1 MKYPCYQLAQGR
13 QVIANYKA
21 QGKFLKSIPQP
32 ENRTVVTES
41 SEVDFEEILR
51 MLSKRLSVAEAEKLR
66 QTGLTDDQ
74 VEGYLAITLHS
85 EFSDFPPQALA
96 DPDFW
101 RYVSVEFF
109 RDFIYWRDG
118 ENCSQ
123 ASFGLDMKRRIPN
136 CVPLRM
142 FNRAH
147 IANRIIEN
155 GSSLKLEEICTAA
168 GADFWQSHV
177 FRAYHRFD
185 LKIVEELV
193 LASLKNKNDVL
204 REVAKTVR
212 QFRANYN
219 FQFRQEYRI
228 EEMIQL
234 GIEAGNK
241 VVALKKQ
248 ESVESKS
255 N

>member
-21 QGKFLKSIPQP
+21 QGKFLKTVPQP
-32 ENRTVVTES
+32 EYRSIATET
-41 SEVDFEEILR
+41 SEVDFDEVLRIL
-51 MLSKRLSVAEAEKLR
+51 LKRFSVAEAEKLR
-66 QTGLTDDQ
+66 STGLTDDQ
-74 VEGYLAITLHS
+74 VEGFFAMTLHS
-85 EFSDFPPQALA
+85 ELSDFPAQTLT

-101 RYVSVEFF
+101 RYISVEFF
-109 RDFIYWRDG
+109 RDFIFWRDG

-123 ASFGLDMKRRIPN
+123 ASFGLDLKRRIPN

-142 FNRAH
+142 YNRAH
-147 IANRIIEN
+147 IAHQIIQK
-155 GSSLKLEEICTAA
+155 GSMLTLEKICLAS

-185 LKIVEELV
+185 INIVEAFV
-193 LASLKNKNDVL
+193 LASMENKNDVL
-204 REVAKTVR
+204 REVAKTVK

-219 FQFRQEYRI
+219 FQFRQNDRI

-234 GIEAGNK
+234 GIELGNIF
-241 VVALKKQ
+241 VAEKKQ
-248 ESVESKS
+248 SKATSES
-255 N
+255 

>member
-32 ENRTVVTES
+32 ENRTVLAES
-41 SEVDFEEILR
+41 LEFDIEEILR
-51 MLSKRLSVAEAEKLR
+51 LLSKQLSVVEAEKLR
-66 QTGLTDDQ
+66 STGLSDDQ
-74 VEGYLAITLHS
+74 VEGFFAMTLHS
-85 EFSDFPPQALA
+85 ELSELPAQTIA

-101 RYVSVEFF
+101 RFISVEFF

-123 ASFGLDMKRRIPN
+123 ASFGLDVKRRIPN

-142 FNRAH
+142 YNRAH
-147 IANRIIEN
+147 IAHRIIEKG
-155 GSSLKLEEICTAA
+155 GSLTLEKICLAS

-185 LKIVEELV
+185 IKIVEALV
-193 LASLKNKNDVL
+193 LASLENKNDVL
-204 REVAKTVR
+204 REVAKTVK

-219 FQFRQEYRI
+219 FQFRDDVRI
-228 EEMIQL
+228 GEMIQL
-234 GIEAGNK
+234 GIEAGNTFLAK
-241 VVALKKQ
+241 KKQ
-248 ESVESKS
+248 TKVGSEE
-255 N
+255 

>member
-1 MKYPCYQLAQGR
+1 MKYPCYQIAQGR
-13 QVIANYKA
+13 QVIANFKA
-21 QGKFLKSIPQP
+21 QGKLLKSIPQP
-32 ENRTVVTES
+32 ENRTVVAAS
-41 SEVDFEEILR
+41 SEVEFDEILR
-51 MLSKRLSVAEAEKLR
+51 MLSKQISVAEAEKLHA
-66 QTGLTDDQ
+66 TGLTDDQ
-74 VEGYLAITLHS
+74 VEGHFAVILHL
-85 EFSDFPPQALA
+85 EFSDFPAQALT

-101 RYVSVEFF
+101 RYVSAEYF

-118 ENCSQ
+118 ENCSP
-123 ASFGLDMKRRIPN
+123 ASFGLDAKRRIPN

-155 GSSLKLEEICTAA
+155 GSSLDLEKICLAA

-185 LKIVEELV
+185 LKIVEKFV
-193 LASLKNKNDVL
+193 LASFENKNDVL

-219 FQFRQEYRI
+219 FQFREEDRI
-228 EEMIQL
+228 EEMIKM
-234 GIEAGNK
+234 GIESGIK
-241 VVALKKQ
+241 VVAEKKLA
-248 ESVESKS
+248 E
-255 N
+255 NP

>member
-1 MKYPCYQLAQGR
+1 MKYPCYQIAQGR
-13 QVIANYKA
+13 QVIANHKSE
-21 QGKFLKSIPQP
+21 GKFLKAILQP
-32 ENRTVVTES
+32 ENRTVVIES
-41 SEVDFEEILR
+41 SEVDFDEILR
-51 MLSKRLSVAEAEKLR
+51 MLSRRLSVAEAEKLR
-66 QTGLTDDQ
+66 ASGLTDDQ

-101 RYVSVEFF
+101 RYVSIEFF

-123 ASFGLDMKRRIPN
+123 ASFGLDTKRRIPN

-155 GSSLKLEEICTAA
+155 GSSLELEEICKAA

-185 LKIVEELV
+185 LEIVEEFV
-193 LASLKNKNDVL
+193 LASRENKNDVL

-219 FQFRQEYRI
+219 FQFRQENRI

-234 GIEAGNK
+234 GIESGNK
-241 VVALKKQ
+241 FVSLKKK
-248 ESVESKS
+248 ETINPKRD
-255 N
+255 